1 MWNKADKIIGAIG
14 SFTSIASVSMVSI
27 LGILQV
33 FFRFVFHINAP
44 WTEELM
50 RALYIYVV
58 FFGLIL
64 VEKENSEIRTTM
76 LIEKL
81 PPKLYNVWEV
91 IVSLTSIFFNI
102 LVLIGSFIAYGT
114 TNSTLGAL
122 PTVSMRIFFI
132 PMIIS
137 LPLMIVYQVYYMVKY
152 FHALRTGEKKE
163 DEA

>member
-1 MWNKADKIIGAIG
+1 
-14 SFTSIASVSMVSI
+14 
-27 LGILQV
+27 
-33 FFRFVFHINAP
+33 
-44 WTEELM
+44 
-50 RALYIYVV
+50 
-58 FFGLIL
+58 
-64 VEKENSEIRTTM
+64 M

-81 PPKLYNVWEV
+81 PSKLYNVWEI
-91 IVSLTSIFFNI
+91 IVSVTSIFFNI
-102 LVLIGSFIAYGT
+102 LVLVGSFIAYGT